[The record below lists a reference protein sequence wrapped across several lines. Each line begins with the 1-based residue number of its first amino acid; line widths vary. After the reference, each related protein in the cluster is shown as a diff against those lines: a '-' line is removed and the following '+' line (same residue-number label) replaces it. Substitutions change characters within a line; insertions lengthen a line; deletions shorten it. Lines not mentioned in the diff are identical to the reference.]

1 MTKDQFLKNNR
12 GIDQGNDLDQ
22 NFLESIYD
30 VILNDEIIMKDEHKE
45 EPVVEAQRDPV
56 RNYALASESMA
67 QKTEA
72 ILHTIT
78 KTPEDFSV
86 EEESADAPNE
96 TFFYSANHYIHVKA
110 MFEIIWLSILAGL
123 SLIGQESD
131 DVEMNEI
138 AMDGFKSCISISGFF
153 QLDLQ
158 IQAFVSTLIKYTQL
172 NAVDDEVAKNMTA
185 VKALLA
191 IANTD
196 GNYLNENWK
205 DVIRCVSKLEKLKLI
220 GDSPDEIDHK
230 KEKIDSQ
237 KRSKTR
243 RRSISQKAHLEEVA
257 AEIGSQLIT
266 VQVDRIFTNSKN
278 LSGKAI
284 VYFVRH
290 LCDVSWEEIES
301 SSNNEHPRMYCLQR
315 LVEISFYN
323 MGRIRVEWVN
333 IWAILG
339 EHLNRVGCHKNTN
352 VGYFALDKLRQL
364 AINFLDLEE
373 LPTFKFQ
380 KEFLKPFESAITK
393 TPDLKMKDMVLAC
406 IQQLIQAKGK
416 KLKSGWKVVF
426 AILIKTAKEH
436 YGTFFTLFTFQ
447 EPIVILA
454 FDITKMIFKSN
465 FEVVATNGSFPDLLA
480 CLVEFCKNIKFLK
493 IR

>member
-1 MTKDQFLKNNR
+1 MTKEQFLKNNR
-12 GIDQGNDLDQ
+12 GIDQGKDLDQ
-22 NFLESIYD
+22 TFLESIYD
-30 VILNDEIIMKDEHKE
+30 VILNDEIIMKDEHIV
-45 EPVVEAQRDPV
+45 EPIVEAQRDPV

-78 KTPEDFSV
+78 KTPEDFSLD
-86 EEESADAPNE
+86 EEAADAPNE
-96 TFFYSANHYIHVKA
+96 TFFYTANHHIHVKA
-110 MFEIIWLSILAGL
+110 MFEIVWLSVLAGL
-123 SLIGQESD
+123 SWIGQESD
-131 DVEMNEI
+131 DIEMNEI
-138 AMDGFKSCISISGFF
+138 AMDGFKNCISISGVF

-158 IQAFVSTLIKYTQL
+158 IQAFVSTLSKYTQL
-172 NAVDDEVAKNMTA
+172 NAVDVKAPKNMTA
-185 VKALLA
+185 IKALLA
-191 IANTD
+191 IAYTD
-196 GNYLNENWK
+196 GNCLNENWN
-205 DVIRCVSKLEKLKLI
+205 DIIRCVSKLEKLKLI
-220 GDSPDEIDHK
+220 GDSPDELEER
-230 KEKIDSQ
+230 KEK
-237 KRSKTR
+237 KTAR
-243 RRSISQKAHLEEVA
+243 KSIAHRTHLEEVA

-284 VYFVRH
+284 VFFVRY

-301 SSNNEHPRMYCLQR
+301 SSNREHPRMYCLQR

-333 IWAILG
+333 IWTILG
-339 EHLNRVGCHKNTN
+339 EHLIRVGCHANTN

-373 LPTFKFQ
+373 LATFKFQ
-380 KEFLKPFESAITK
+380 KEFLKPFESVITK
-393 TPDLKMKDMVLAC
+393 KTDLKMKDMVLAC
-406 IQQLIQAKGK
+406 IQQLVQSKGS

-426 AILIKTAKEH
+426 AILIKAAKEQ
-436 YGTFFTLFTFQ
+436 YGTFHPIYNS

-454 FDITKMIFKSN
+454 FDITKMIYKTS
-465 FEVVATNGSFPDLLA
+465 FEVVSNNGSFPDLLA
-480 CLVEFCKNIKFLK
+480 CLVEFCKNMKFLK